1 MLVFVFSSIN
11 QKVSGSLCSFFHA
24 LKVIGASTFLA
35 LTRKSFLGNESQ
47 HRKKTCPGHKSPYAK
62 RLAYSVALSFPEGYE
77 GVRLGGP
84 QRWLRAEADLLGC
97 STAELRSSLIS
108 EWEAIS
114 SAKWLLP
121 FAACELSKLS

>member
-1 MLVFVFSSIN
+1 M
-11 QKVSGSLCSFFHA
+11 A
-24 LKVIGASTFLA
+24 LA
-35 LTRKSFLGNESQ
+35 
-47 HRKKTCPGHKSPYAK
+47 
-62 RLAYSVALSFPEGYE
+62 FPEGYE
-77 GVRLGGP
+77 GVWLGGP